1 MKIGKEAVIV
11 TTILLVIVPT
21 AFGLAVTPPSLFF
34 GIDPSS
40 QDVQAGGSATFT
52 VNIYPQGD
60 WKTGTVTL
68 SLVDPPQ
75 GVTAIFD
82 PAKMENIE
90 IDGAAAKMIVKVGA
104 DVPQGKVTLTVE
116 GTGTAL
122 PQAGQQ
128 GADLESKSDVTLN
141 IVSST
146 QKTTNTTT
154 TTTANKTTT
163 TTTGNV
169 TSSTTRSSTAAT
181 ATVTSLV
188 TTTVVTTT
196 TSTFTIIS
204 TERTPGAAP
213 IPKIAANGDTTLAI
227 AALGVAALLFIAG
240 LLLLQQ
246 KTGKAH

>member
-1 MKIGKEAVIV
+1 MKISKEAVIV
-11 TTILLVIVPT
+11 TTLLLVIVPT

-82 PAKMENIE
+82 PEKMENIE
-90 IDGAAAKMIVKVGA
+90 IDGAAAKMTVKAAA

-116 GTGTAL
+116 GKGTAL
-122 PQAGQQ
+122 PQTGQSV
-128 GADLESKSDVTLN
+128 DLESKSDITLN

-146 QKTTNTTT
+146 QKTTNKTTTT
-154 TTTANKTTT
+154 TTTAAT
-163 TTTGNV
+163 NV

-227 AALGVAALLFIAG
+227 AALGVATVLFIAG

>member
-11 TTILLVIVPT
+11 TTILLAIVPT

-68 SLVDPPQ
+68 SLVNPPQ
-75 GVTAIFD
+75 GVTATFN
-82 PAKMENIE
+82 PEKMENIE
-90 IDGAAAKMIVKVGA
+90 IDGTAAKMTVKVGA
-104 DVPQGKVTLTVE
+104 DVPQGTVTLTVE
-116 GTGTAL
+116 GTGAAL

-141 IVSST
+141 IVSSA
-146 QKTTNTTT
+146 QETT
-154 TTTANKTTT
+154 NKTTT

-169 TSSTTRSSTAAT
+169 TSSTTSSSTAT
-181 ATVTSLV
+181 IATVTSLV

-246 KTGKAH
+246 KTGKTH

>member
-1 MKIGKEAVIV
+1 MKISKEAVIV

-40 QDVQAGGSATFT
+40 QDVQAEGSATFT

-68 SLVDPPQ
+68 SLVNPPQ
-75 GVTAIFD
+75 GVTATFD
-82 PAKMENIE
+82 PEKMENIE
-90 IDGAAAKMIVKVGA
+90 IDGAAAKMTVKAAA

-116 GTGTAL
+116 GKGTAL
-122 PQAGQQ
+122 PQTGQSV
-128 GADLESKSDVTLN
+128 DLESKSDITLN

-146 QKTTNTTT
+146 QKTTNKTTT
-154 TTTANKTTT
+154 TTTAAA
-163 TTTGNV
+163 NV

-227 AALGVAALLFIAG
+227 AALGVAAVLFIAG

>member
-1 MKIGKEAVIV
+1 MKISKEAVIV
-11 TTILLVIVPT
+11 TTLLLVIVPT

-82 PAKMENIE
+82 PEKMENIE
-90 IDGAAAKMIVKVGA
+90 IDGAAAKMTVKVGA

-146 QKTTNTTT
+146 QKTTNKTTT
-154 TTTANKTTT
+154 TTTAAA
-163 TTTGNV
+163 NV
-169 TSSTTRSSTAAT
+169 TSSTTSSSTAAT

-227 AALGVAALLFIAG
+227 AALGVAAVLFIAG

>member
-1 MKIGKEAVIV
+1 MKISKEAVIV
-11 TTILLVIVPT
+11 TTLLLVIVPT

-82 PAKMENIE
+82 PEKMENIE
-90 IDGAAAKMIVKVGA
+90 IDGAAAKMTVKVGA

-128 GADLESKSDVTLN
+128 GADLESKSDVT
-141 IVSST
+141 V
-146 QKTTNTTT
+146 
-154 TTTANKTTT
+154 A
-163 TTTGNV
+163 
-169 TSSTTRSSTAAT
+169 
-181 ATVTSLV
+181 
-188 TTTVVTTT
+188 
-196 TSTFTIIS
+196 
-204 TERTPGAAP
+204 
-213 IPKIAANGDTTLAI
+213 
-227 AALGVAALLFIAG
+227 VAAVEELVVEEVTFPIVVVVVLFVVFCVEETMLSVMSDLLSRSTLCPVCGNAIPLPSTVSVTFP
-240 LLLLQQ
+240 
-246 KTGKAH
+246 

>member
-11 TTILLVIVPT
+11 TTILLAIVPT

-52 VNIYPQGD
+52 VSIYPQGD

-68 SLVDPPQ
+68 SLVNPPQ
-75 GVTAIFD
+75 GVTATFN
-82 PAKMENIE
+82 PEKMENIE
-90 IDGAAAKMIVKVGA
+90 IDGTAAKMTVKVGA

-141 IVSST
+141 IVSSA
-146 QKTTNTTT
+146 QETT
-154 TTTANKTTT
+154 NKTTT
-163 TTTGNV
+163 TTVAANV
-169 TSSTTRSSTAAT
+169 TSSTTISSTAT
-181 ATVTSLV
+181 TSTVTSLV

-196 TSTFTIIS
+196 TSTFTVIS

-213 IPKIAANGDTTLAI
+213 IPKIAANGDATLAI

>member
-1 MKIGKEAVIV
+1 MKIGKEAIIITAVI
-11 TTILLVIVPT
+11 LVIVPA

-40 QDVQAGGSATFT
+40 QDIQAGGSATFT

-68 SLVDPPQ
+68 ALVNPPQ
-75 GVTAIFD
+75 GVTATFD

-90 IDGAAAKMIVKVGA
+90 LNGASAKMTVNIAAA
-104 DVPQGKVTLTVE
+104 VPQGTITLTVE
-116 GTGTAL
+116 GTGSAL
-122 PQAGQQ
+122 PQTGPSV
-128 GADLESKSDVTLN
+128 DVESKSDVTLN
-141 IVSST
+141 IVSSA
-146 QKTTNTTT
+146 QKTTNTSTT
-154 TTTANKTTT
+154 TTKTVTIA
-163 TTTGNV
+163 NV
-169 TSSTTRSSTAAT
+169 TSSTTSSSSAAAT
-181 ATVTSLV
+181 ATITSLV

-213 IPKIAANGDTTLAI
+213 IPSIAASGDTTLAI
-227 AALGVAALLFIAG
+227 GALGVSAVLFIAG

-246 KTGKAH
+246 KTGKGR